1 MVRKYSDLYLDARK
15 ALLPGEGQQR
25 AGLLA
30 RELLCAASGKTQEE
44 ILVRRDQY
52 APSDVCEKM
61 ADFTA
66 RALAG
71 EPLAYILEEW
81 DFYGMTLY
89 VNRDVLI
96 PRDDT
101 CAVTEL
107 AMKKALYQD
116 PRILDLCTGSGC
128 IGLAIARKVKDARV
142 TLADIS
148 REALAVA
155 KRNAAAMKLTGRV
168 SCIQANALQA
178 PSAFLGTFDLIVS
191 NPPYVRSGDMANL
204 QPSVRDF
211 EPSLALDGGADGLDF
226 YRSIASRYGRALK
239 PGGWLCFE
247 FGMGQ
252 GDEVCAI
259 LEENGY
265 EIVERKTDFNE
276 IERAVLA
283 QKRREE
289 ENHGNEESCI

>member
-107 AMKKALYQD
+107 AMKKA
-116 PRILDLCTGSGC
+116 LCTGSGC